1 MNPCHD
7 QAQVCRDESSCP
19 RPYPCRCATRA
30 ARTRGK
36 KPSGEASARSPL
48 IERLVAWRKKQ
59 DLTQKETAA
68 RLDINFDTYKSYEC
82 GHRNPSGPN
91 THKILALIG
100 V

>member
-1 MNPCHD
+1 MTKRKP
-7 QAQVCRDESSCP
+7 AKMKALAP
-19 RPYPCRCATRA
+19 APAPPAPARA
-30 ARTRGK
+30 R

-48 IERLVAWRKKQ
+48 IERLVVWRKKQ

-91 THKILALIG
+91 THKILALLG

>member
-1 MNPCHD
+1 MTKPKPAGMKAPAPAH
-7 QAQVCRDESSCP
+7 A
-19 RPYPCRCATRA
+19 ATPAPPARA
-30 ARTRGK
+30 RK
-36 KPSGEASARSPL
+36 LSGEASSARSPL
-48 IERLVAWRKKQ
+48 IDRLVAWRKKQ

-91 THKILALIG
+91 THKILALLG

>member
-1 MNPCHD
+1 MTKPKP
-7 QAQVCRDESSCP
+7 AGMKAPAPASTLAVAP
-19 RPYPCRCATRA
+19 PAPARA
-30 ARTRGK
+30 RGK

>member
-1 MNPCHD
+1 MTKPKP
-7 QAQVCRDESSCP
+7 AGMKAPAPARSP
-19 RPYPCRCATRA
+19 APIAAPPAPARA
-30 ARTRGK
+30 RGK
-36 KPSGEASARSPL
+36 KPSSETLAARSPL

>member
-1 MNPCHD
+1 MTKRKP
-7 QAQVCRDESSCP
+7 AKMKALAPAPAPPAS
-19 RPYPCRCATRA
+19 ARA
-30 ARTRGK
+30 R

-91 THKILALIG
+91 THKILALLG

>member
-1 MNPCHD
+1 MTKPKPAGMKAPAPAH
-7 QAQVCRDESSCP
+7 A
-19 RPYPCRCATRA
+19 ATPAPPARA
-30 ARTRGK
+30 RIR
-36 KPSGEASARSPL
+36 KPSGEVSSARSPL
-48 IERLVAWRKKQ
+48 IDRLVAWRKKQ

-91 THKILALIG
+91 THKILALLG

>member
-1 MNPCHD
+1 MTKRKPNQMKAP
-7 QAQVCRDESSCP
+7 APVPTPPEP
-19 RPYPCRCATRA
+19 ARA
-30 ARTRGK
+30 R

-48 IERLVAWRKKQ
+48 IDRLVAWRKKQ

-91 THKILALIG
+91 THKILALLG

>member
-1 MNPCHD
+1 MTKPKP
-7 QAQVCRDESSCP
+7 AGMKAPAFAPVP
-19 RPYPCRCATRA
+19 VA
-30 ARTRGK
+30 APSAPARVRGK
-36 KPSGEASARSPL
+36 KPSGEASAARSPL

>member
-1 MNPCHD
+1 MTKPKPAGMKAPAPVH
-7 QAQVCRDESSCP
+7 AATPAP
-19 RPYPCRCATRA
+19 RARA
-30 ARTRGK
+30 RGK

-68 RLDINFDTYKSYEC
+68 QLGINFDTYKSYEC

>member
-1 MNPCHD
+1 MTKRKP
-7 QAQVCRDESSCP
+7 AKMKTLAPAPVP
-19 RPYPCRCATRA
+19 PAPARA
-30 ARTRGK
+30 R

-91 THKILALIG
+91 THKILALLG

>member
-1 MNPCHD
+1 MTKPKPAGMKAPAPAH
-7 QAQVCRDESSCP
+7 A
-19 RPYPCRCATRA
+19 ATPAPPARA
-30 ARTRGK
+30 RAR
-36 KPSGEASARSPL
+36 KPSGEASSARSPL
-48 IERLVAWRKKQ
+48 IDRLVAWRKKQ

-91 THKILALIG
+91 THKILALLG

>member
-1 MNPCHD
+1 MTKRKP
-7 QAQVCRDESSCP
+7 AKMKALAAAPVP
-19 RPYPCRCATRA
+19 PAPVRA
-30 ARTRGK
+30 R

-48 IERLVAWRKKQ
+48 IERLVAWRKNQ

-91 THKILALIG
+91 THKILALLG

>member
-1 MNPCHD
+1 MTKPKPAGMKAPAPAH
-7 QAQVCRDESSCP
+7 AGTPAPSAR
-19 RPYPCRCATRA
+19 
-30 ARTRGK
+30 ARTR
-36 KPSGEASARSPL
+36 KPSGEAPSARSPL
-48 IERLVAWRKKQ
+48 IDRLVAWRKKQ

-91 THKILALIG
+91 THKILALLG